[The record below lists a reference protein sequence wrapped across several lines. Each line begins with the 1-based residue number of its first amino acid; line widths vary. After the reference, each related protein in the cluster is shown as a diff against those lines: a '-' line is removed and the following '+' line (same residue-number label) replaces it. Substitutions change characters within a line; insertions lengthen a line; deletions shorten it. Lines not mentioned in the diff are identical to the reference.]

1 MNATSDG
8 VKWLNKSFFKI
19 KNILS
24 ISMRGPKGKLKWK
37 LSRKNI
43 SSPWSLNDAKKD
55 EKLKPM
61 VMRDASSVF
70 DRLSFNDVLPSSAPD
85 SKTGLTK
92 ADVVTVKTDNGFT
105 YVVKLSKKDD
115 KVYAKFAVAAKIAEK
130 RVPGQAEKPD
140 EKKKLDAKFAAD
152 TAKLLKKLKEEESYQ
167 EWIYVLPSYG
177 IDKVLKKRSDF
188 ISPPKKKEKKKSK

>member
-1 MNATSDG
+1 
-8 VKWLNKSFFKI
+8 
-19 KNILS
+19 
-24 ISMRGPKGKLKWK
+24 
-37 LSRKNI
+37 
-43 SSPWSLNDAKKD
+43 
-55 EKLKPM
+55 
-61 VMRDASSVF
+61 
-70 DRLSFNDVLPSSAPD
+70 
-85 SKTGLTK
+85 
-92 ADVVTVKTDNGFT
+92 
-105 YVVKLSKKDD
+105 VKLSKKDD